1 MTIAFSF
8 FSFLECKN
16 FTGKAQITF
25 REAGCSGEAVS
36 KFDSTEFKGQIIT
49 VRTTS
54 QERHKEGFPIQN
66 TEQTKKRK
74 KSHVCETV
82 NTEGPN
88 QKKSKPEIFYDSKLT
103 DCDFPNS
110 EEFEN
115 DVIPRLNDSK
125 VKSDDSKESDD
136 SKVKIHYEEKVV
148 KEYHQ
153 EQKGRIVVKNVPSQV
168 MTSMF
173 LYDAKF

>member
-115 DVIPRLNDSK
+115 DVKL
-125 VKSDDSKESDD
+125 SDD